1 MNKIFLIIQREFFQ
15 RVKKKSFLITTILVP
30 LLLGVGMMA
39 LIKITLTTKERLYIV
54 VHDESD
60 FFSHKIK
67 DTEAM
72 IFKSINTKEI
82 KKDSLKQIYLE
93 LGYDGVICI
102 PAINGDRKPNI
113 TYYSETP
120 LGIKSTIFINQELTA
135 IYRTLLLTQKGLDE
149 EFISK
154 LERKIEISE
163 VVKGEEVDGIA
174 EVASM
179 IGYIIG
185 FIMYFFLA
193 IYGTIV
199 MRGVMEE
206 KTSRIVEIII
216 SLVKPFQLMMG
227 KIVGIGL
234 VGYTQFLIWFVLL
247 WLISLGIGLLFG
259 SGVETLQNDFA
270 SNSTSS
276 IHNQEVV
283 LKLFDSLNSINFIR
297 LGFSLLFYFFFGYIF
312 YASQYAAIGAAST
325 EDTDLQTLALPVTF
339 PIIISFVM
347 MITVVDEPFSKLAVI
362 LSYIPFTSPIIMMS
376 RLPFDISS
384 TEQIISMVILFFS
397 SMLMVWL
404 SAKIY
409 KTGILIQGKKVTL
422 KEIATW
428 FFYKN

>member
-1 MNKIFLIIQREFFQ
+1 MNKILLIIEREFLQ
-15 RVKKKSFLITTILVP
+15 RVKKRSFLITTILVP
-30 LLLGVGMMA
+30 LLLGIGMIA
-39 LIKITLTTKERLYIV
+39 LIKITLTTKERHYV
-54 VHDESD
+54 AVYDETNYFND
-60 FFSHKIK
+60 KIK
-67 DTEAM
+67 DSDAV
-72 IFKSINTKEI
+72 IFKSITPNEL
-82 KKDSLKQIYLE
+82 KKDSLKQVYIE
-93 LGYDGVICI
+93 LGYDGVLCI
-102 PAINGDRKPNI
+102 PAIDGDRKPNI

-149 EFISK
+149 EFINK
-154 LERKIEISE
+154 LDRKIEISE
-163 VVKGEEVDGIA
+163 VVKGEEVEGIA

-179 IGYIIG
+179 LGYIIG
-185 FIMYFFLA
+185 FVMYFFLA

-206 KTSRIVEIII
+206 KTSRIVEIMI

-234 VGYTQFLIWFVLL
+234 VGFAQFLIWFVLL
-247 WLISLGIGLLFG
+247 WIISFGIGFLFG
-259 SGVETLQNDFA
+259 SGMEAFQNNLA
-270 SNSTSS
+270 SDSTSTINS
-276 IHNQEVV
+276 QEVA

-297 LGFSLLFYFFFGYIF
+297 LGLSLLFYFFFGYIF

-376 RLPFDISS
+376 RLPFEISII
-384 TEQIISMVILFFS
+384 EQIISMLILFFS
-397 SMLMVWL
+397 SILMVWI